1 MNSNYSLL
9 PLGEPPSTSSKK
21 KHLTDSE
28 IALRREETARKRKNL
43 SEKKLEDEK
52 VSGRILF
59 SFEDVLPQLSFIFS
73 RYLHI
78 LQSLCALQSYFF
90 DFLAHTSKLFLQ
102 VVALYTNSPPHP
114 TGRNDKSSPQ
124 KTIQPTGKE
133 QTPRNCHSHS
143 LGLPHT
149 YAHSCCYACASHI

>member
-73 RYLHI
+73 RYFYI
-78 LQSLCALQSYFF
+78 LQNLSV
-90 DFLAHTSKLFLQ
+90 H
-102 VVALYTNSPPHP
+102 
-114 TGRNDKSSPQ
+114 SSPNFLSFSP
-124 KTIQPTGKE
+124 I
-133 QTPRNCHSHS
+133 PRNSFCR
-143 LGLPHT
+143 L
-149 YAHSCCYACASHI
+149 